1 VTRVA
6 ALSPWRLLRRDWHG
20 GELTLLLAAL
30 AMAVAIVTA
39 IASFSERLQSGIDD
53 RSSAFIAADRVLVSA
68 HAIDE
73 TMVDRARGEGLLTA
87 RSVSFQSMLIAGDN
101 LQLAAVKAV
110 SDAYPLRGELKIAD
124 APFAP
129 ARAVTQ
135 GPAAGEIWLESR
147 LLPLLQVRVGDRIE
161 LGAATFRIGAVL
173 VSQPDEAG
181 GFAGLGPRALMSLTD
196 LPATQVVQPGS
207 RVSWRYLFAA
217 ATPGDTAALAR
228 FGDWLQPRL
237 QRGQRWLGVGDAQP
251 RIGNAIERARSFLL
265 LAGALGV
272 ALAGVAIA
280 LAARR
285 YSERHF
291 DQVAMLRCFGASG
304 GQVLRI
310 HLLQLL
316 VIGVAGTLLGAMA
329 GLLMQG
335 VFVQVLSGLLPEAA
349 ESARGFSW
357 RPLAVAVVTA
367 FVCLFA
373 FALPPL
379 LALREIPPLR
389 VLRRELASARGRGW
403 GSVLLGVV
411 SMTLLMWFYSGDWR
425 LTLAVLAGVCAV
437 LVAVGLLAGWALRGV
452 RRIGM
457 QAGSVWRLAFAALQ
471 RRRMQSALQ
480 IVVFGLAIM
489 LLLILALVRT
499 SLIDE
504 WRRQL
509 PAGTPNHFLINIAS
523 AEVGRIDGFLQQ
535 HDLQAAGFYPM
546 VRGRLIAHNGQPLAR
561 QVTKESERDPATDRE
576 LNLSWSAQLPEGN
589 TVVAGHW
596 WREGETGVS
605 VEKGLA
611 DNLKIQVGDRL
622 EFQVG
627 SDTLAVPVTSIRSLD
642 WDSMRPNFYMVF
654 PPDALRELPATWITS
669 LYLPAERKTVLNEL
683 LREFPTVTVLEMDVI
698 LTQVRA
704 IVDQV
709 SLAIEL
715 VLWLILACGL
725 LVLIASVRATLDL
738 RMHESA
744 MLRALGAARG
754 QLLGGL
760 IAEFALLGAIAG
772 VFAALAAECAV
783 WLYQTRLL
791 EMAFSPHPWVWL
803 AGPLCGAGVIAF
815 TGWLSCRRVVTTP
828 PLQVLNAL

>member
-1 VTRVA
+1 M
-6 ALSPWRLLRRDWHG
+6 LSPWRLLRRDWHG
-20 GELTLLLAAL
+20 GELTLLLVAL

-39 IASFSERLQSGIDD
+39 IASFAERLQTSIDD
-53 RSSAFIAADRVLVSA
+53 RSNAFIAADRVLVSA
-68 HAIDE
+68 RAIDE
-73 TMVDRARGEGLLTA
+73 AIVGRARDAGLAVA

-110 SDAYPLRGELKIAD
+110 SDTYPLRGELKIAD

-129 ARAVTQ
+129 PRAVTR
-135 GPAAGEIWLESR
+135 GPVAGEIWLESR
-147 LLPLLQVRVGDRIE
+147 LLPLLNARVGDRIE
-161 LGAATFRIGAVL
+161 LGNATFRIGAVL

-181 GFAGLGPRALMSLTD
+181 GFAGLGPRALMTLDD

-217 ATPGDTAALAR
+217 TKPGDTAALDR
-228 FGDWLQPRL
+228 FSDWLQPRL
-237 QRGQRWLGVGDAQP
+237 LRGQRWLGVGDAQP

-304 GQVLRI
+304 AQVLRL
-310 HLLQLL
+310 HLLQLF
-316 VIGVAGTLLGAMA
+316 VIGVAGTLLGALG

-335 VFVQVLSGLLPEAA
+335 VFVQVLSGLLPEAGA
-349 ESARGFSW
+349 TVRQFSW

-389 VLRRELASARGRGW
+389 VLRRELTSARGRGW

-425 LTLAVLAGVCAV
+425 LTLTVLAGVSAV
-437 LVAVGLLAGWALRGV
+437 LLSVGLLAWWTLRGV

-480 IVVFGLAIM
+480 VVIFGLAIM
-489 LLLILALVRT
+489 LLLMLALVRT
-499 SLIDE
+499 SLIDD

-509 PAGTPNHFLINIAS
+509 PPGAPNHFLLNIAP
-523 AEVGRIDGFLQQ
+523 AEVAQINVFLER

-546 VRGRLIAHNGQPLAR
+546 VRGRLVAHNGRPLVR
-561 QVTKESERDPATDRE
+561 QATKEKERDPATDRE
-576 LNLSWSAQLPEGN
+576 LNLSWSEQLPEGN
-589 TVVAGHW
+589 AIVAGHW
-596 WREGETGVS
+596 WRDGEVGVS
-605 VEKGLA
+605 VEKGIA
-611 DNLKIQVGDRL
+611 DNLNIRVGDRL
-622 EFQVG
+622 EFQIG
-627 SDTLAVPVTSIRSLD
+627 SDVLTVPVTSIRSLD
-642 WDSMRPNFYMVF
+642 WNSMRPNFYMML
-654 PPDALRELPATWITS
+654 PPAALRDLPATWITS
-669 LYLPAERKTVLNEL
+669 LYLPADRKNLLNDL

-698 LTQVRA
+698 LTQVRS
-704 IVDQV
+704 IVEQV

-760 IAEFALLGAIAG
+760 IAEFALLGAISGA
-772 VFAALAAECAV
+772 FAALAAECAV
-783 WLYQTRLL
+783 WLYQTRILD
-791 EMAFSPHPWVWL
+791 MPFNAHPWVWL
-803 AGPLCGAGVIAF
+803 AGPLCGAGIIAF